1 MKSKL
6 VILTLFLV
14 FFLIGFVVGDKSF
27 SEQSEDLLE
36 MRETG
41 YKYISPLLDCQ
52 IKDSSQQK
60 QTVLLKNKL
69 EEYITTQK
77 EKQNATHVS
86 VYFRDL
92 ANGPW
97 MGIDEKELFTPASLL
112 KIPIMMAVLK
122 TAEKDPTIL
131 SQTIISRF
139 IDDGVVQDVVP
150 SKHLIEGQKYTIF
163 ELLERMIVYSD
174 NQAKNLLLTNMTQE
188 SINRIYTDLGLDV
201 PGVFTPDDFMTV
213 KGYASF
219 FRILYNASYL
229 NKEMSNKALE
239 LLSKAEFAKG
249 LTAGVPK
256 DIVVAHKFGE
266 RTHGPE
272 KQLHDCGIIY
282 FPHRSYI
289 LCVMTRGDRWE
300 NLTSIIRTVSRI
312 VYDEVE
318 P

>member
-1 MKSKL
+1 
-6 VILTLFLV
+6 
-14 FFLIGFVVGDKSF
+14 
-27 SEQSEDLLE
+27 
-36 MRETG
+36 
-41 YKYISPLLDCQ
+41 
-52 IKDSSQQK
+52 
-60 QTVLLKNKL
+60 
-69 EEYITTQK
+69 
-77 EKQNATHVS
+77 
-86 VYFRDL
+86 
-92 ANGPW
+92 
-97 MGIDEKELFTPASLL
+97 
-112 KIPIMMAVLK
+112 
-122 TAEKDPTIL
+122 
-131 SQTIISRF
+131 
-139 IDDGVVQDVVP
+139 
-150 SKHLIEGQKYTIF
+150 
-163 ELLERMIVYSD
+163 
-174 NQAKNLLLTNMTQE
+174 MTQE